1 MDRLVDLDAV
11 AAELQAR
18 RPGWE
23 SRGLKVGA
31 FTWRDAQAPWPQPIV
46 TDRALV
52 ADPESLGMTMDA
64 SPGHYAE
71 LVLWCGGWADL
82 GLLIDG
88 QILAEVPHYRN
99 PAECIGVAERLADR
113 LLSSA
118 QQPQDQPTAT
128 S

>member
-31 FTWRDAQAPWPQPIV
+31 FTWRDAQALWPQPIV

-64 SPGHYAE
+64 SPGHFAT
-71 LVLWCGGWADL
+71 
-82 GLLIDG
+82 
-88 QILAEVPHYRN
+88 N
-99 PAECIGVAERLADR
+99 
-113 LLSSA
+113 SSA
-118 QQPQDQPTAT
+118 FNLRSDEAGPTSTISAPSARVAAFFT
-128 S
+128 SGAFDGITITALAPSTRAA

>member
-31 FTWRDAQAPWPQPIV
+31 FTWRDAQALWPQPIV

-52 ADPESLGMTMDA
+52 ADPESLWMTMDA

-82 GLLIDG
+82 S
-88 QILAEVPHYRN
+88 P
-99 PAECIGVAERLADR
+99 
-113 LLSSA
+113 
-118 QQPQDQPTAT
+118 
-128 S
+128 

>member
-11 AAELQAR
+11 AAELHTR
-18 RPGWE
+18 RAGWE
-23 SRGLKVGA
+23 GRGLQVGA

-64 SPGHYAE
+64 APSRHAE
-71 LVLWCGGWADL
+71 LVLWSGGWADL
-82 GLLIDG
+82 DCLIDDE
-88 QILAEVPHYRN
+88 ILSEGPQYRDT
-99 PAECIGVAERLADR
+99 AECIAVAERLADR

-118 QQPQDQPTAT
+118 QPQDRP
-128 S
+128 